1 MPEAALRPQDDLGTA
16 SKNGLSQPQA
26 ASDDLKRP
34 QAASNGLKNL
44 EKVQIVVFSK
54 KKKFQISKKITYS
67 GIKSNSKQNK

>member
-34 QAASNGLKNL
+34 LMVSNLEKGRFSFKNL
-44 EKVQIVVFSK
+44 EISSPKQKFFL
-54 KKKFQISKKITYS
+54 KFQNFKIV
-67 GIKSNSKQNK
+67 